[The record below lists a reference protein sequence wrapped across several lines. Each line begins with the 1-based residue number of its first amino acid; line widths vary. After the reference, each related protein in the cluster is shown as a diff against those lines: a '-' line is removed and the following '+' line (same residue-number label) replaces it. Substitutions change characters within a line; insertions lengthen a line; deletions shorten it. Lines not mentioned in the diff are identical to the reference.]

1 MQNVRLQ
8 EPMIVEYVGFD
19 AYTIIYRE
27 GGIQNFTL
35 GLSDLPEKYRTI
47 VSHCSDIGAVQEIL
61 LTGTQGFLSINGEPR
76 HSFAVRIYCEALQPF
91 SGGDLR

>member
-8 EPMIVEYVGFD
+8 EPMIIEYVGFD

-35 GLSDLPEKYRTI
+35 GLSDLPEKYSAIIR
-47 VSHCSDIGAVQEIL
+47 HCSDIGAVQETI
-61 LTGTQGFLSINGEPR
+61 LTGMPGFLSVNGETR
-76 HSFAVRIYCEALQPF
+76 RTLKVRIHCEALQPF
-91 SGGDLR
+91 SRGDK